1 MESDDKKLYT
11 PKYVQIED
19 HIISEIRNGRL
30 KTGDRIPSEA
40 ELVRMFGV
48 SRITVTTAIKEL
60 TARGILVRRQGKGT
74 FVRRDD
80 PEISE
85 ETDGF
90 SDAQA
95 GSAASASRTIAFGGG
110 IRLASPEKAEQK
122 PHTLLENRIISADP
136 HDTLLPRICFIEQKI
151 AENGILGAVGPLVV
165 HIGEISGFQIIDCVT
180 VPLRVRI
187 SLTISPEWKFIEHFV
202 GFLSRVLIIIMADR
216 QEITPVGKKMDPC
229 DDGRNG
235 RAAHGLAAGR
245 GDLVKMSDPVLL
257 IPFFSI
263 GAGCGKEQGIIRC
276 PCPCFRVTAGCDPGN
291 RFSFQIIQIQVRQ
304 ISV

>member
-90 SDAQA
+90 SAAQA
-95 GSAASASRTIAFGGG
+95 GI
-110 IRLASPEKAEQK
+110 
-122 PHTLLENRIISADP
+122 END
-136 HDTLLPRICFIEQKI
+136 
-151 AENGILGAVGPLVV
+151 
-165 HIGEISGFQIIDCVT
+165 
-180 VPLRVRI
+180 
-187 SLTISPEWKFIEHFV
+187 
-202 GFLSRVLIIIMADR
+202 
-216 QEITPVGKKMDPC
+216 
-229 DDGRNG
+229 
-235 RAAHGLAAGR
+235 
-245 GDLVKMSDPVLL
+245 
-257 IPFFSI
+257 
-263 GAGCGKEQGIIRC
+263 
-276 PCPCFRVTAGCDPGN
+276 CFRRRDTACFTGKSGTETAHAPGEQDHLCGY
-291 RFSFQIIQIQVRQ
+291 RSMPEAR
-304 ISV
+304 S

>member
-90 SDAQA
+90 SAAQA

-110 IRLASPEKAEQK
+110 YGLLHRKKRNRNRTRSWRTGSSLRILFSAESSVL
-122 PHTLLENRIISADP
+122 TREAMSTRSSA
-136 HDTLLPRICFIEQKI
+136 
-151 AENGILGAVGPLVV
+151 V
-165 HIGEISGFQIIDCVT
+165 
-180 VPLRVRI
+180 
-187 SLTISPEWKFIEHFV
+187 
-202 GFLSRVLIIIMADR
+202 SRM
-216 QEITPVGKKMDPC
+216 
-229 DDGRNG
+229 
-235 RAAHGLAAGR
+235 AGR
-245 GDLVKMSDPVLL
+245 LRRWILL
-257 IPFFSI
+257 FIS
-263 GAGCGKEQGIIRC
+263 RC
-276 PCPCFRVTAGCDPGN
+276 LYAADTPST
-291 RFSFQIIQIQVRQ
+291 VRNYRPA
-304 ISV
+304 

>member
-60 TARGILVRRQGKGT
+60 TARGILVRR
-74 FVRRDD
+74 DD

-90 SDAQA
+90 SAAQA

-136 HDTLLPRICFIEQKI
+136 VLCRKLGLDAGSYVYQIVRCIRDGGKTSEMDFTYIPLSVCGGHTFDCAELSTSLIHDYISRNFPEKPTGVDIYLQPELTGDIDVSMMTGE
-151 AENGILGAVGPLVV
+151 GDGPAGMPLFFWDTVV
-165 HIGEISGFQIIDCVT
+165 RS
-180 VPLRVRI
+180 
-187 SLTISPEWKFIEHFV
+187 
-202 GFLSRVLIIIMADR
+202 
-216 QEITPVGKKMDPC
+216 GKKV
-229 DDGRNG
+229 
-235 RAAHGLAAGR
+235 LAVTTTASKLYQGMKF
-245 GDLVKMSDPVLL
+245 LTFE
-257 IPFFSI
+257 IP
-263 GAGCGKEQGIIRC
+263 AL
-276 PCPCFRVTAGCDPGN
+276 P
-291 RFSFQIIQIQVRQ
+291 
-304 ISV
+304 

>member
-90 SDAQA
+90 SAAQA
-95 GSAASASRTIAFGGG
+95 GSVASASRT

-136 HDTLLPRICFIEQKI
+136 VLCRKLGLDAGSYVYQIVRCIRDGGKTSEMDFTYIPLSVCGGHTFDCAELSTSLIHDYISRNFPEKPTGVDIYLQPELTGDIDVSMMTGE
-151 AENGILGAVGPLVV
+151 GDGPAGMPLFFWDTVV
-165 HIGEISGFQIIDCVT
+165 RS
-180 VPLRVRI
+180 
-187 SLTISPEWKFIEHFV
+187 
-202 GFLSRVLIIIMADR
+202 
-216 QEITPVGKKMDPC
+216 GKKV
-229 DDGRNG
+229 
-235 RAAHGLAAGR
+235 LAVTTTASKLYQGMKF
-245 GDLVKMSDPVLL
+245 LTFE
-257 IPFFSI
+257 IP
-263 GAGCGKEQGIIRC
+263 AL
-276 PCPCFRVTAGCDPGN
+276 P
-291 RFSFQIIQIQVRQ
+291 
-304 ISV
+304 

>member
-90 SDAQA
+90 SAAQA

-110 IRLASPEKAEQK
+110 IRLASP
-122 PHTLLENRIISADP
+122 
-136 HDTLLPRICFIEQKI
+136 
-151 AENGILGAVGPLVV
+151 
-165 HIGEISGFQIIDCVT
+165 
-180 VPLRVRI
+180 
-187 SLTISPEWKFIEHFV
+187 
-202 GFLSRVLIIIMADR
+202 
-216 QEITPVGKKMDPC
+216 
-229 DDGRNG
+229 
-235 RAAHGLAAGR
+235 
-245 GDLVKMSDPVLL
+245 
-257 IPFFSI
+257 
-263 GAGCGKEQGIIRC
+263 
-276 PCPCFRVTAGCDPGN
+276 
-291 RFSFQIIQIQVRQ
+291 
-304 ISV
+304 

>member
-90 SDAQA
+90 SAAPPLPHRERLLSAAGYGLLHRKKRNRNRTRSWRTGSSLRIPFYA
-95 GSAASASRTIAFGGG
+95 GSSVLTREAMSTRSSA
-110 IRLASPEKAEQK
+110 
-122 PHTLLENRIISADP
+122 
-136 HDTLLPRICFIEQKI
+136 
-151 AENGILGAVGPLVV
+151 V
-165 HIGEISGFQIIDCVT
+165 SG
-180 VPLRVRI
+180 
-187 SLTISPEWKFIEHFV
+187 
-202 GFLSRVLIIIMADR
+202 M
-216 QEITPVGKKMDPC
+216 
-229 DDGRNG
+229 
-235 RAAHGLAAGR
+235 AGR
-245 GDLVKMSDPVLL
+245 LRRWILL
-257 IPFFSI
+257 IS
-263 GAGCGKEQGIIRC
+263 RC
-276 PCPCFRVTAGCDPGN
+276 LYAADTPST
-291 RFSFQIIQIQVRQ
+291 VRNYRPA
-304 ISV
+304 

>member
-40 ELVRMFGV
+40 ELVPMV

-90 SDAQA
+90 SAAQA

-122 PHTLLENRIISADP
+122 PHTLLENRIIW
-136 HDTLLPRICFIEQKI
+136 H
-151 AENGILGAVGPLVV
+151 
-165 HIGEISGFQIIDCVT
+165 
-180 VPLRVRI
+180 
-187 SLTISPEWKFIEHFV
+187 SLS
-202 GFLSRVLIIIMADR
+202 
-216 QEITPVGKKMDPC
+216 
-229 DDGRNG
+229 
-235 RAAHGLAAGR
+235 
-245 GDLVKMSDPVLL
+245 
-257 IPFFSI
+257 
-263 GAGCGKEQGIIRC
+263 
-276 PCPCFRVTAGCDPGN
+276 
-291 RFSFQIIQIQVRQ
+291 
-304 ISV
+304 

>member
-40 ELVRMFGV
+40 ELVRMVGV

-90 SDAQA
+90 SAAQA
-95 GSAASASRTIAFGGG
+95 GSAASASRKKRNRNRTRSWRTGSSLRILF
-110 IRLASPEKAEQK
+110 SAESSVL
-122 PHTLLENRIISADP
+122 TREAMSTRSSA
-136 HDTLLPRICFIEQKI
+136 
-151 AENGILGAVGPLVV
+151 V
-165 HIGEISGFQIIDCVT
+165 
-180 VPLRVRI
+180 
-187 SLTISPEWKFIEHFV
+187 
-202 GFLSRVLIIIMADR
+202 SRM
-216 QEITPVGKKMDPC
+216 
-229 DDGRNG
+229 
-235 RAAHGLAAGR
+235 AGR
-245 GDLVKMSDPVLL
+245 LRRWILL
-257 IPFFSI
+257 IS
-263 GAGCGKEQGIIRC
+263 RC
-276 PCPCFRVTAGCDPGN
+276 LYAADTPST
-291 RFSFQIIQIQVRQ
+291 VRNYRPA
-304 ISV
+304 

>member
-90 SDAQA
+90 SAAQA

-110 IRLASPEKAEQK
+110 IRLGKSGTETAHAPGEQDHLCGSCSLPKA
-122 PHTLLENRIISADP
+122 RS
-136 HDTLLPRICFIEQKI
+136 
-151 AENGILGAVGPLVV
+151 
-165 HIGEISGFQIIDCVT
+165 
-180 VPLRVRI
+180 
-187 SLTISPEWKFIEHFV
+187 
-202 GFLSRVLIIIMADR
+202 
-216 QEITPVGKKMDPC
+216 
-229 DDGRNG
+229 
-235 RAAHGLAAGR
+235 
-245 GDLVKMSDPVLL
+245 
-257 IPFFSI
+257 
-263 GAGCGKEQGIIRC
+263 
-276 PCPCFRVTAGCDPGN
+276 
-291 RFSFQIIQIQVRQ
+291 
-304 ISV
+304 